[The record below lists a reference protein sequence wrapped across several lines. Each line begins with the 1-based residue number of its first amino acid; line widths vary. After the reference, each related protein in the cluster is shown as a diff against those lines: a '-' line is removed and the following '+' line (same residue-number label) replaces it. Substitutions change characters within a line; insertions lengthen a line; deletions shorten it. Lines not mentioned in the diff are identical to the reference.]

1 MGTEDRCLFYFQIN
15 CDELDTFILYL
26 LSNYLLYI
34 LNFVS
39 ISSLFSEYDV
49 VIYLMQ
55 QSDDKMESQKSSRVV
70 VVKQRNSPPIR
81 FAKLAKGRIFE
92 SPSPPPGGNRG
103 SHP

>member
-39 ISSLFSEYDV
+39 ISSLFSDYV
-49 VIYLMQ
+49 MVIYLMQ
-55 QSDDKMESQKSSRVV
+55 QLDDKMEKLTYARESQKLSRVFIV
-70 VVKQRNSPPIR
+70 Y
-81 FAKLAKGRIFE
+81 KGTAHL
-92 SPSPPPGGNRG
+92 SALQN
-103 SHP
+103 